1 MNDSNNL
8 FIKDSENEEDIENSI
23 KQRLRE
29 VDEENE
35 QYIQELYDKGVIIDY
50 KSKNNSNFSYENNN
64 ALTSKIEKEPEKG
77 KVSTRSNKEI
87 IDSIKKSM
95 KLM

>member
-8 FIKDSENEEDIENSI
+8 FIKNSENEEDIENSI

-50 KSKNNSNFSYENNN
+50 KSKNSSNFSYENNN
-64 ALTSKIEKEPEKG
+64 ALTSKIEKEPENG